1 MFFGGTWAE
10 TNQVTIDESNYT
22 FTCPEEGCGVN
33 SACSLTVKNTCYTG
47 IVDGRPFSTEDGPVV
62 SSLIQSKA
70 SAWAED
76 LGPAGRVS
84 FVIVTL

>member
-1 MFFGGTWAE
+1 M
-10 TNQVTIDESNYT
+10 TIDESSYT
-22 FTCPEEGCGVN
+22 FTCPEEGCGVD
-33 SACSLTVKNTCYTG
+33 SSCSLTAVENRCDLGY
-47 IVDGRPFSTEDGPVV
+47 VDGRPFSTEDGPVV
-62 SSLIQSKA
+62 SRLIQSKA